1 MVIRQSLPALGFR
14 GNSPRRGR
22 GAAIALGASVAV
34 HVLIGAY
41 LINSTFHPFNL
52 PTPDESPTID
62 GRTLTIEPQRP
73 VEKIRPLTQPHTVV
87 RASAGPVDQTVITLP
102 VRPAQTDEPV
112 TVTSMPLPLGDGPG
126 VSLPQP
132 RIDPTVITNPE
143 WLTRPSA
150 AQVAGAYPEDAAR
163 EGLGGVV
170 VLACDITVA
179 GGVGPCNVVSES
191 PSGYGFG
198 KAALSL
204 SRYFRMKPRTENG
217 RPVNDAQVRIPIRF
231 VLAGG

>member
-1 MVIRQSLPALGFR
+1 MVIRQSIPVLGFR
-14 GNSPRRGR
+14 GSSPHRGP
-22 GAAIALGASVAV
+22 GAAIAVGASVAV

-62 GRTLTIEPQRP
+62 GRTLTIEPLNP
-73 VEKIRPLTQPHTVV
+73 TEKIKPLTQPHTVV
-87 RASAGPVDQTVITLP
+87 RASAGPIDQTADTLP

-112 TVTSMPLPLGDGPG
+112 KVTPTPLALGDGPS

-150 AQVAGAYPEDAAR
+150 AQVARAYPDDAAR
-163 EGLGGVV
+163 DGVGGVV

-179 GGVGPCNVVSES
+179 GGVGLCNVVGES
-191 PSGYGFG
+191 PNGYGFG

-204 SRYFRMKPRTENG
+204 TRYFRMKPRTENG